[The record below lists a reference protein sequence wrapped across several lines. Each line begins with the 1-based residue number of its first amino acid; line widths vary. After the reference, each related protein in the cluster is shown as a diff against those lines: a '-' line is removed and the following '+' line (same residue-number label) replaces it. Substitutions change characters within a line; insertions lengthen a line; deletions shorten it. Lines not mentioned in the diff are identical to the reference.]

1 MLQPIQSMRLYR
13 FVTSG
18 QQPYPHWWFPSMEE
32 VFFPTTGGKPRAIL
46 PLVSH
51 LSHQFRKKCSAIT
64 STSTESSNSMFLSWT
79 LIALAVNSLHL
90 VPGWHSTLW
99 SRNLFCGSNMNG
111 DIQTGR
117 ATVFFQ
123 NTLSQRFLFTI
134 LVFKTAPKRSSWHF
148 ETAQGLCSEASV
160 WSVSC

>member
-117 ATVFFQ
+117 ATVFFPEYPFTAVSFYHSGFQ
-123 NTLSQRFLFTI
+123 NCTKTFIMTLWNCTGP
-134 LVFKTAPKRSSWHF
+134 V
-148 ETAQGLCSEASV
+148 
-160 WSVSC
+160 